1 LLRLTSN
8 NLASLKRLLVLPL
21 YLFLYHCD
29 EKGPEVIRKDG
40 VSKIRLLSPKPGN
53 PRNSEGD
60 FIQLKDGRIFFIY
73 SHFTGGGGD
82 HDRAYLA
89 GRYSGDGGETWTSE
103 DVLVLAN
110 EGGMNV
116 MSVSLLR
123 LQNDQIALFYARKN
137 ALDDNRIYLRTSTDE
152 AKTWSEPQLCIA
164 EGGYYVLNND
174 RVVQLKSGRLV
185 MPVARHNVPGG
196 EWTSR
201 GVAMCYLSDDSGK
214 TWRVSKSELQAPPD
228 SKSGLQEPLTV
239 ELKDSRL
246 MMLCRTDQGCQYRS
260 YSADGG
266 ETWSPAEPTNIRS
279 PLSPAS
285 VERIPKTGDLMMA
298 WNDHSN
304 IDETLRQK
312 RTPFNVAI
320 SRDEGQT
327 WVNVKTL
334 ESDPEGWY
342 CYTAVEFWKDR
353 VLLGHCA
360 GGKDVGRLNR
370 TQITTFDTAWL
381 YR

>member
-1 LLRLTSN
+1 MLRLTSN

-137 ALDDNRIYLRTSTDE
+137 ALDDN
-152 AKTWSEPQLCIA
+152 
-164 EGGYYVLNND
+164 
-174 RVVQLKSGRLV
+174 
-185 MPVARHNVPGG
+185 
-196 EWTSR
+196 
-201 GVAMCYLSDDSGK
+201 
-214 TWRVSKSELQAPPD
+214 
-228 SKSGLQEPLTV
+228 
-239 ELKDSRL
+239 
-246 MMLCRTDQGCQYRS
+246 
-260 YSADGG
+260 AD
-266 ETWSPAEPTNIRS
+266 
-279 PLSPAS
+279 
-285 VERIPKTGDLMMA
+285 
-298 WNDHSN
+298 
-304 IDETLRQK
+304 ID
-312 RTPFNVAI
+312 
-320 SRDEGQT
+320 G
-327 WVNVKTL
+327 
-334 ESDPEGWY
+334 
-342 CYTAVEFWKDR
+342 
-353 VLLGHCA
+353 
-360 GGKDVGRLNR
+360 
-370 TQITTFDTAWL
+370 
-381 YR
+381 